1 MGLKNTNYVSEKN
14 GLRVANAY
22 ALIKNLRI
30 EGEYGEA
37 IFAIHYSREEAMNK
51 PSLETVAIRFKVDRN
66 ESPYITAYKKATEK
80 YVTKEIDP
88 ETGEEKEVVTGMPF
102 KDWQDDLVTE

>member
-14 GLRVANAY
+14 GLRVTNAY

-37 IFAIHYSREEAMNK
+37 IFAIHYSREEAMSK

-102 KDWQDDLVTE
+102 KDWQDDLVGD